1 MSTRIRIMAMIGL
14 AVALSPAFAH
24 ARNGEGVKLP
34 VRHLVAIPGATAS
47 TSQGRTAERAPLQP
61 VFTLS
66 DPAMETAGI
75 DSEVPDTAAGS

>member
-1 MSTRIRIMAMIGL
+1 MSARIRLVSIIGL

-47 TSQGRTAERAPLQP
+47 TFQGRTAERAPLQP
-61 VFTLS
+61 AFTLS
-66 DPAMETAGI
+66 DPEMETADI
-75 DSEVPDTAAGS
+75 DSQAPGAADGS